1 MLSKWKSLR
10 GNYRARGIEYI
21 LMCYTIE
28 GMSTKEPTNREL
40 KALQQMVF
48 EGLSKLRE
56 EYNQTSSLIERG
68 ASKDTYINNIMLLTI
83 LWRKLLDYL
92 TSMES
97 ESQIQI
103 PRRTEI
109 LYDCKNELTKLTK
122 IIKQYEK
129 TNS

>member
-28 GMSTKEPTNREL
+28 SMSTKEPTNREL